1 MRINERYAIA
11 RHSSNLKSEERT
23 TSSASDIIAAAGM
36 AAQEHEHAML
46 LWGVV
51 YGGKTSQKLALVD
64 ALAKKLTAHMFRQQ
78 LDGDP
83 RKITQA
89 VIAYQ
94 LHAVCQA
101 CSGTRYKMCEHAPI
115 RGDELCPECQGTGKP
130 RAPQDEAFGWL
141 HAYMEALTAQAA
153 GKIMQ
158 KLRLDLD

>member
-51 YGGKTSQKLALVD
+51 YGGKTSRKLALVD
-64 ALAKKLTAHMFRQQ
+64 ALAKKLLGYMV
-78 LDGDP
+78 DKKIVGDP
-83 RKITQA
+83 RKIAMT

-94 LHAVCQA
+94 LHAVCQV
-101 CSGTRYKMCEHAPI
+101 CSGTGYLMLEHAPI
-115 RGDELCPECQGTGKP
+115 RGDELCPECDGTGKP
-130 RAPQDEAFGWL
+130 RAPADDAFAWL
-141 HAYMEALTAQAA
+141 NAYVEMLTAQAA

-158 KLRLDLD
+158 KLKLDL